1 MGRGS
6 SKIGGG
12 GGSAPGGGAIAGTG
26 TRNAQETL
34 SAFDTVVANESD
46 PTEAVSQISDI
57 MDSSMVGTQFVLD
70 DGSMMYEFTKAAD
83 GRWDVTMGRTRQELI
98 DNDPSHERVGM
109 AAGEVVTCLY
119 KLT

>member
-12 GGSAPGGGAIAGTG
+12 GGAPGGGAIAGTG

-46 PTEAVSQISDI
+46 PFDAVPQIKDI
-57 MDSSMVGTQFVLD
+57 MDTSMVGTQFVMSNNNML
-70 DGSMMYEFTKAAD
+70 YEFTKAAD
-83 GRWDVTMGRTRQELI
+83 GKWDVTMGRSRQDLI
-98 DNDPSHERVGM
+98 DNKPSHDSANM
-109 AAGEVVTCLY
+109 AAGEVVNCLY